1 MNKLLWFHCRRIN
14 CRAFQRLLTAM
25 TDQLHEM
32 EKVMLQHL
40 KGTTLLVPEPLH
52 FLLPEP
58 NGLVTVVYP
67 AGVPDSQLEMRRQ
80 VRLFLHPIIPI
91 TFQTTLS
98 SHTDR
103 TEHELMVSQQEVKRA
118 HLTYRKWIA
127 CWCSKTTF
135 SLLFSHLF
143 FTLGVAPTVWF
154 AKWQAIF

>member
-1 MNKLLWFHCRRIN
+1 
-14 CRAFQRLLTAM
+14 M

-80 VRLFLHPIIPI
+80 VRLF
-91 TFQTTLS
+91 
-98 SHTDR
+98 R
-103 TEHELMVSQQEVKRA
+103 MVSQQEVKRA
-118 HLTYRKWIA
+118 HL
-127 CWCSKTTF
+127 S
-135 SLLFSHLF
+135 
-143 FTLGVAPTVWF
+143 
-154 AKWQAIF
+154 